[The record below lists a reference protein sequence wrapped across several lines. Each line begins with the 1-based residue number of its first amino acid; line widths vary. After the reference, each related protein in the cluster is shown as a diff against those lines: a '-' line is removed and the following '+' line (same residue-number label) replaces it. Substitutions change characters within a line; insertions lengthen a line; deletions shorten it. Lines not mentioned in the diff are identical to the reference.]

1 MELQGFLIGFAQLAL
16 VLTGFVSVFALL
28 LTTEEEKSR
37 VDTHH
42 SVSLLVSS
50 LITVVASLVPI
61 VLFHYG
67 LEGHALWWWS
77 SLVATALV
85 VASFCIIIPLTLQL
99 TKVEFKE
106 AGYLHMCSSYSFA
119 TFSFSLLAWNVFVQP
134 SAGNYVLAIV
144 MLFLIAVIG
153 FVTLSIQKTLYW

>member
-28 LTTEEEKSR
+28 LTTEKEKSR
-37 VDTHH
+37 VNTHH
-42 SVSLLVSS
+42 AVAMLLGS

-77 SLVATALV
+77 SLAATALGAV
-85 VASFCIIIPLTLQL
+85 NFCIMISLTLQL

-106 AGYLHMCSSYSFA
+106 AGYLHMCSSYSFGTLA
-119 TFSFSLLAWNVFVQP
+119 VSLLAWNVFVQP
-134 SAGNYVLAIV
+134 SVGNYVLAIV
-144 MLFLIAVIG
+144 MTFLIAVIG
-153 FVTLSIQKTLYW
+153 FVTLSVQKLLYW

>member
-16 VLTGFVSVFALL
+16 VLTGFVSVFAVL
-28 LTTEEEKSR
+28 LTTEKEKSR
-37 VDTHH
+37 VNTLHA
-42 SVSLLVSS
+42 VGMLVGS

-77 SLVATALV
+77 SLATAALG
-85 VASFCIIIPLTLQL
+85 VANCGIMVSLTLQL

-106 AGYLHMCSSYSFA
+106 AGYLHICSAYLFGTLA
-119 TFSFSLLAWNVFVQP
+119 LSLLAWNVFVQP
-134 SAGNYVLAIV
+134 SIGNYVLVIV
-144 MLFLIAVIG
+144 MMFLIAIMG
-153 FVTLSIQKTLYW
+153 FVTLSVQKILYW